1 MPFDCHGH
9 PILLPAELEC
19 GFTAAKSIVHFHE
32 VIAKLEPAL
41 KQICPHARHLPYRD
55 DFIIS
60 DFVTF
65 ISRKSPKGKAYWE
78 LYDDGPRKY
87 PFAHWLLI
95 SFMAHLQRPETKAK
109 LKRRAQ
115 AIDTQLRK
123 TRAAGRKRFNE
134 VLNDPKGYKTRA
146 PSLPPSAEPTPTAII
161 DDAKE
166 RARQIIQEAEK
177 RAHKILA
184 EAARSRAQTAATP
197 SAGNPSQPVKET
209 IQLMPLNLN
218 PEGPS
223 EPMIGWIRH
232 DLRRGSQ

>member
-1 MPFDCHGH
+1 LCRRDRSEAAYQIDHKRVRHGLADVVVEQRH
-9 PILLPAELEC
+9 NGQGVLAE
-19 GFTAAKSIVHFHE
+19 GV
-32 VIAKLEPAL
+32 LEPPAPSG
-41 KQICPHARHLPYRD
+41 QTI
-55 DFIIS
+55 
-60 DFVTF
+60 
-65 ISRKSPKGKAYWE
+65 
-78 LYDDGPRKY
+78 DGGGRR
-87 PFAHWLLI
+87 
-95 SFMAHLQRPETKAK
+95 RPVRG
-109 LKRRAQ
+109 RRAQ